1 MLRSSIVI
9 KVNRLNKKT
18 DMRLFE
24 SNLQNECDGIH
35 LEAWQIGAI
44 LMRMPK
50 IVGLITRENFAS

>member
-1 MLRSSIVI
+1 
-9 KVNRLNKKT
+9 
-18 DMRLFE
+18 MRLFE